1 MVNITIDGKNL
12 QVKEGTTIFEVA
24 KSIYKNSYKELN
36 EIGACRVCIV
46 EIEGRDKFLTGC
58 NNFVSEGMVIK
69 TNLWKVR

>member
-36 EIGACRVCIV
+36 EIGAYRVCIV
-46 EIEGRDKFLTGC
+46 EVEGRDKFFNWL
-58 NNFVSEGMVIK
+58 
-69 TNLWKVR
+69 